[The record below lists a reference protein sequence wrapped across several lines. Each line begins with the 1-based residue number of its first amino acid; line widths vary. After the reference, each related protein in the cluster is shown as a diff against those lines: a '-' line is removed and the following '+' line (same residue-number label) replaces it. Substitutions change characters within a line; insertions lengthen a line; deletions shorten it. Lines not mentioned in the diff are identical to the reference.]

1 MLEQASRRRRLQSGR
16 SQLATELL
24 LTAFAAVGTVI
35 VLRTVLVV
43 LEISDRIWIG
53 QFVYGLTRPV
63 TNLLAFIPGAERTV
77 CGRLTTVDIT
87 LLGLLVLF
95 VLGIVATGGRSDSR

>member
-1 MLEQASRRRRLQSGR
+1 MLDQASRRRQLQPGR

-43 LEISDRIWIG
+43 LEINDRIWIG
-53 QFVYGLTRPV
+53 QFVDGLTRPV
-63 TNLLAFIPGAERTV
+63 TQLLALIPGADRSV
-77 CGRLTTVDIT
+77 YGRLTTVDIT
-87 LLGLLVLF
+87 LLGLLALF
-95 VLGIVATGGRSDSR
+95 VLGIVATGGRGDSR

>member
-1 MLEQASRRRRLQSGR
+1 MLEQAARRRQLQPGR

-35 VLRTVLVV
+35 VLRTVIVV

-53 QFVYGLTRPV
+53 QFVYALTRPV
-63 TNLLAFIPGAERTV
+63 TNLLDFIPGAERTV
-77 CGRLTTVDIT
+77 YGRLTTVDIT
-87 LLGLLVLF
+87 LLGLLSLF
-95 VLGIVATGGRSDSR
+95 VLGIIATGGRNDSR

>member
-1 MLEQASRRRRLQSGR
+1 MLEQASRRRQMQSGR

-43 LEISDRIWIG
+43 LKVSDRIWIG

-63 TNLLAFIPGAERTV
+63 TDVLAGIPGADRTV
-77 CGRLTTVDIT
+77 YGRLTTVDIT
-87 LLGLLVLF
+87 LLGLLALF
-95 VLGIVATGGRSDSR
+95 VLGIVATGGRNDSR

>member
-1 MLEQASRRRRLQSGR
+1 MLDQASRRRQLQPGR

-43 LEISDRIWIG
+43 LEINDRIWIG

-63 TNLLAFIPGAERTV
+63 TQLLALIPGADRSV
-77 CGRLTTVDIT
+77 YGRLTTVDIT
-87 LLGLLVLF
+87 LLGLLALF
-95 VLGIVATGGRSDSR
+95 VLGIVATGGRGDSR

>member
-1 MLEQASRRRRLQSGR
+1 MLEQASRKRRMQSGR
-16 SQLATELL
+16 SELATELL

-43 LEISDRIWIG
+43 LDISDRIWIG
-53 QFVYGLTRPV
+53 QFVFGLTRPV
-63 TNLLAFIPGAERTV
+63 TNVLDFIPGANRTLY
-77 CGRLTTVDIT
+77 GRLTTIDVT
-87 LLGLLVLF
+87 LLGLLALF

>member
-1 MLEQASRRRRLQSGR
+1 MLEQASRRRQMQSGR

-43 LEISDRIWIG
+43 LKVSDRIWIG

-63 TNLLAFIPGAERTV
+63 TDVLAGIPGADRTV
-77 CGRLTTVDIT
+77 YGRLTTVDIT
-87 LLGLLVLF
+87 LLGLLALF
-95 VLGIVATGGRSDSR
+95 VLGTVATGGRNDSR

>member
-1 MLEQASRRRRLQSGR
+1 MLEHASRRHRLQSSR

-63 TNLLAFIPGAERTV
+63 TNLLAFIPGADRTV
-77 CGRLTTVDIT
+77 YGRLTTVDIT
-87 LLGLLVLF
+87 LLGLLALF
-95 VLGIVATGGRSDSR
+95 VLGIVATGERSDSR